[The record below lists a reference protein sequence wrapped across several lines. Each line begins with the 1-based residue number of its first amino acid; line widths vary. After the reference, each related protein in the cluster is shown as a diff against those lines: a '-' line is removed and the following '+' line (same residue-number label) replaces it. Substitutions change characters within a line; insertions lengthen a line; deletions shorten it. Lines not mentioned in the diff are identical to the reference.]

1 VKRQA
6 DDIEM
11 VPIGSLKFDPENA
24 RGHDERNLSA
34 IRVSIAEHGIVSPVV
49 VDKRTRIII
58 GGNATTQVATEM
70 GATDIGVSWVDCENA
85 TERRKLA
92 VRLNRT
98 GELATWKPDQ
108 LGAQLAEWQAVEGV
122 DWDPEAYGFDPDEAS
137 GFVSAFEGP
146 SPVESIEPIDPDD
159 DLDELPDE
167 VPAITR
173 PGEVVELGRHRLH
186 CGDCI
191 EVMRSMPDASVT
203 AIVTDPPYGLG
214 FMGKAWDALPPG
226 EEWARECLR
235 VLVPGGHVVAFG
247 GTRTVHRLACAL
259 EDAGLEIRDTVAW
272 VQWQGFPKSLDVSKA
287 LDQHHGAE
295 REVVGNRPQS
305 GAKFKLTQR
314 TIDNGGFNDPA
325 RESFS
330 ITAPATDDAR
340 TWDGFGTALKPSI
353 EPAILA
359 RKPLVGTVA
368 ENVLAHGA
376 GALNIDG
383 CRYAYGDPAWPGPGD
398 HNKPVPVKHG
408 KPIPRQTFG
417 KFAGDAG
424 AEMSFGTTHDLGRW
438 PANIY
443 ACPKASRSEREAGCE
458 VMAPQYLATMG
469 GGIGAREHHTDQPS
483 AWVGNHHPTVKPS
496 RLMRWLVR
504 LVGCQPGSVILDP
517 FLGSGTTLVAGHVEG
532 FTMIGIEREPEYCD
546 IARARWA
553 AVECAR

>member
-1 VKRQA
+1 
-6 DDIEM
+6 
-11 VPIGSLKFDPENA
+11 
-24 RGHDERNLSA
+24 
-34 IRVSIAEHGIVSPVV
+34 
-49 VDKRTRIII
+49 
-58 GGNATTQVATEM
+58 EM

-146 SPVESIEPIDPDD
+146 SPVEEPEPIDPDD
-159 DLDELPDE
+159 DLDELPDD

-259 EDAGLEIRDTVAW
+259 EDAGLEIRDQIAW
-272 VQWQGFPKSLDVSKA
+272 VQWQGFPKSHDVSKA
-287 LDQHHGAE
+287 LDAHHGSSRYGSQQSWQLTNGSGGNSWGPTANPE
-295 REVVGNRPQS
+295 RDQNP
-305 GAKFKLTQR
+305 
-314 TIDNGGFNDPA
+314 I
-325 RESFS
+325 
-330 ITAPATDDAR
+330 TDDAR

-383 CRYAYGDPAWPGPGD
+383 CRYAYGDTAWPGPQGENLNGGTYSECAKGLSRQSQVPGNGIGD
-398 HNKPVPVKHG
+398 FVDPG
-408 KPIPRQTFG
+408 
-417 KFAGDAG
+417 
-424 AEMSFGTTHDLGRW
+424 GRW
-438 PANIY
+438 PANLY

-458 VMAPQYLATMG
+458 VDE
-469 GGIGAREHHTDQPS
+469 GI
-483 AWVGNHHPTVKPS
+483 GNHHPTVKPS

-532 FTMIGIEREPEYCD
+532 FTMIGIERAPEYCD

-553 AVECAR
+553 AVGDGV

>member
-1 VKRQA
+1 
-6 DDIEM
+6 M

-34 IRVSIAEHGIVSPVV
+34 IRVSIAEHGIVAPVV

-137 GFVSAFEGP
+137 GFVSVFEGP
-146 SPVESIEPIDPDD
+146 SPVESIEPIDPGD

-295 REVVGNRPQS
+295 REVVGSKRGVR
-305 GAKFKLTQR
+305 GADGT
-314 TIDNGGFNDPA
+314 GH
-325 RESFS
+325 ESAMPGKATGIRQVACEAHN

-383 CRYAYGDPAWPGPGD
+383 CRYAYGDTAWPGPQG
-398 HNKPVPVKHG
+398 G
-408 KPIPRQTFG
+408 E
-417 KFAGDAG
+417 AGTKCSHFPGPCTGHSGTSWD
-424 AEMSFGTTHDLGRW
+424 TTHHDNGPVSGRW
-438 PANIY
+438 PANLY

-553 AVECAR
+553 AVGDGV

>member
-1 VKRQA
+1 MKRQA
-6 DDIEM
+6 DDVEM

-295 REVVGNRPQS
+295 REVVGSKRGVR
-305 GAKFKLTQR
+305 GADGT
-314 TIDNGGFNDPA
+314 GH
-325 RESFS
+325 ESAMPGKATGIRQVACEVP

-383 CRYAYGDPAWPGPGD
+383 CRYAYGDTAWPGPNDEVGPRSIGGWQD
-398 HNKPVPVKHG
+398 SYVGGSLVN
-408 KPIPRQTFG
+408 PISTADPG
-417 KFAGDAG
+417 
-424 AEMSFGTTHDLGRW
+424 GRW
-438 PANIY
+438 PANLY

-469 GGIGAREHHTDQPS
+469 GGIGVREHHTDQPS

-553 AVECAR
+553 AVGDGV